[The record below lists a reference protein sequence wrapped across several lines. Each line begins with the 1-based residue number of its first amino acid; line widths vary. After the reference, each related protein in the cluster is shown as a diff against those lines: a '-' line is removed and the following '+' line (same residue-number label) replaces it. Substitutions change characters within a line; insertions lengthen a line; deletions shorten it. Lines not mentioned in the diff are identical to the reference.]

1 MQIKHQT
8 LEKQLNSSSHKM
20 FPIENIFCEK
30 VLCWN
35 KHNVDWVW
43 HEPIN
48 QSPL

>member
-8 LEKQLNSSSHKM
+8 LEKQTNSSSHKM
-20 FPIENIFCEK
+20 NFFCEK

-35 KHNVDWVW
+35 KHNLDWVW